1 MPQTDPSPPAA
12 AASRRRVVPRS
23 RSRETIRKTRT
34 CLAQGLDHFG
44 IDPNPVRDDRV
55 KLPKERRAHI
65 PPSLAEHVERVAE
78 TIAPRYVLPLLI
90 IDARGPRVNELATAL
105 IGDLDED
112 RNAIRVRP
120 SEEKNERY
128 R

>member
-1 MPQTDPSPPAA
+1 M
-12 AASRRRVVPRS
+12 
-23 RSRETIRKTRT
+23 
-34 CLAQGLDHFG
+34 
-44 IDPNPVRDDRV
+44 RDDRV

-65 PPSLAEHVERVAE
+65 PLPLAEHVERVAE

-90 IDARGPRVNELATAL
+90 IDACGPRVNGLATAL